1 MIVVILGDVC
11 VYGESGAGEEPH
23 EQHAA
28 GGRGEE
34 RARQR
39 VYSSSYQKVRRVG
52 KKLEAMPLENLFCNC
67 YFDFKTNIFSP
78 WL

>member
-1 MIVVILGDVC
+1 MGKVIVVTLGDVC

-34 RARQR
+34 RAR
-39 VYSSSYQKVRRVG
+39 
-52 KKLEAMPLENLFCNC
+52 
-67 YFDFKTNIFSP
+67 
-78 WL
+78 